1 MLAAEHPAHWL
12 PLSNRERFGSV
23 SVCAHACALLNT
35 LKWFCKA
42 LWGNYYF
49 PHTDSQLKGAIDHA
63 FTMDTV
69 KDFQFSSPTKYD
81 M

>member
-1 MLAAEHPAHWL
+1 M
-12 PLSNRERFGSV
+12 
-23 SVCAHACALLNT
+23 CTLNT
-35 LKWFCKA
+35 LKWFF
-42 LWGNYYF
+42 YF